1 MGDPVINMV
10 RKIVATFPD
19 VTCIFLNCDLV
30 RANHRCVLSNHKS
43 DRKDIAGTVPVSVY
57 TVNSLPVSVYTINS
71 LPLLYLITFPP
82 FEHLTTCYRISLP
95 PFLPPS
101 YSLVT

>member
-1 MGDPVINMV
+1 MV

-30 RANHRCVLSNHKS
+30 SSNHRCVLSNDKS
-43 DRKDIAGTVPVSVY
+43 DRKDIVGTVPVSVYTVNSLPVSVY

-82 FEHLTTCYRISLP
+82 CEHLTICFRISLP
-95 PFLPPS
+95 PFLPS
-101 YSLVT
+101 SL